1 MFRAIQTRL
10 EFKILLLLIAV
21 LIAGFGT
28 YAIITISS
36 DSTAMLNQERDKL
49 RVSSDWLMAGI
60 RNVML
65 TGKAP
70 IASEFVNDC
79 RQNFKDAN
87 VTIYD
92 RFGREVFLR
101 EGEGM
106 LADVHDTLVHRVLKS
121 SLMASTKVKEDNNE
135 VYTRYEPLLSLPE
148 CWRCHSPKERIRG
161 VLEISLKPGM
171 LQTQNE
177 AGALH
182 QIAGN
187 VGTIIATAFRTIML
201 GGNGEQMDTLIAAVR
216 DIPGITRAQVYDR
229 QANLYFGPE
238 DHQIAE
244 HRLTSVINARPVE
257 SHYEDS
263 GPNIVLFIPLE
274 NNERCQ
280 VCHGVKFSMRGVIVL
295 EFSKEV
301 LRRFLHDPETMFTT
315 ALQKTAFEGF
325 RSIML
330 VGRANSVRFFMDE
343 LRKEPV
349 LHTIRVFDTAGVER
363 FLNPP
368 PRKLERL
375 HEVADSLKTLEY
387 VRTENGEESFVR
399 VVPLLNEERCHSCH
413 AAGDKVRGV
422 VEVSASMKDINAHIR
437 SNKVY
442 SASIGTLTMIL
453 VWLVIRFFMKS
464 VVVEP
469 VVGIG
474 EVAARVGQG
483 DFSVQSDVTSSDE
496 IGHLA
501 RRINQMVDELRE
513 KFHLQKFVSR
523 QTIDAVKK
531 STVEGVKLG
540 GERKIATVFFSD
552 IRGFTS
558 YSEKVEPERVVAM
571 LNRCLAVQAK
581 IVKEYKGDI
590 DKYVGDELVAVFEG
604 EDMVSNAVRA
614 AIAVQSAMREALK
627 VEGAENINVGIGI
640 NSGEM
645 VMGAMGSEER
655 MDYTVIG
662 DNVNLGARLC
672 SAAKPG
678 QILIADSS
686 VEYIRNV
693 TQFELRKLEP
703 ISVKGKTQPIIV
715 YEVVGSKEGKVDV

>member
-28 YAIITISS
+28 YAIITIVS
-36 DSTAMLNQERDKL
+36 DSRAMLNQERDKL

-79 RQNFKDAN
+79 RQNFKQAN

-106 LADVHDTLVHRVLKS
+106 LAGVHDTLVHRVLS
-121 SLMASTKVKEDNNE
+121 TLAMASTKVIEENNE

-148 CWRCHSPKERIRG
+148 CWRCHSPKEHIRG
-161 VLEISLKPGM
+161 VLEIALKPGM
-171 LQTQNE
+171 LRTENE
-177 AGALH
+177 AGAIR
-182 QIAGN
+182 QIAGS

-201 GGNGEQMDTLIAAVR
+201 GGNGEQMDTLIAAVKE
-216 DIPGITRAQVYDR
+216 IPGVTRAQVYDR
-229 QANLYFGPE
+229 KANLYFGPE
-238 DHQIAE
+238 DHQVDAD
-244 HRLTSVINARPVE
+244 RLTRFIEARPVE
-257 SHYEDS
+257 SHFEDS
-263 GPNIVLFIPLE
+263 GRNILLFIPLE
-274 NNERCQ
+274 NQERCQ
-280 VCHGVKFSMRGVIVL
+280 VCHGGKFSMRGIIVL
-295 EFSKEV
+295 EFSKDV
-301 LRRFLHDPETMFTT
+301 LRNSLRDPETMFTA

-349 LHTIRVFDTAGVER
+349 LRTIRVYDTAGVER

-375 HEVADSLKTLEY
+375 HEVTDSLKTLEY
-387 VRTENGEESFVR
+387 VRTDGDEESFVR

-413 AAGDKVRGV
+413 AAADKVRGV
-422 VEVSASMKDINAHIR
+422 VEVSASMNEINEHIR

-442 SASIGTLTMIL
+442 SASIGALTMIL

-464 VVVEP
+464 VVVGP

-483 DFSVQSDVTSSDE
+483 DFSVQSDVHSIDE

-531 STVEGVKLG
+531 SNFEGVKLG
-540 GERKIATVFFSD
+540 GERKVATVFFSD

-558 YSEKVEPERVVAM
+558 YSENVEPEKVVAM
-571 LNRCLAVQAK
+571 LNRCLAMQAR

-590 DKYVGDELVAVFEG
+590 DKFVGDELVAVFEG
-604 EDMVSNAVRA
+604 QDMVKNAVRA
-614 AIAVQSAMREALK
+614 AIEVQKAMKEALQA
-627 VEGAENINVGIGI
+627 EGAETINVGIGI

-645 VMGAMGSEER
+645 IMGAMGSEER

-672 SAAKPG
+672 SAALPG
-678 QILIADSS
+678 QILLAHSS
-686 VEYIRNV
+686 AQHILGDPE
-693 TQFELRKLEP
+693 FSLRKLDP
-703 ISVKGKTQPIIV
+703 IAVKGKVQPIIV
-715 YEVVGSKEGKVDV
+715 YEVVGL

>member
-1 MFRAIQTRL
+1 VFRAIQTRL

-28 YAIITISS
+28 YAVITITS
-36 DSTAMLNQERDKL
+36 DSRAMLNQERDKL

-79 RQNFKDAN
+79 RQNFKQAN
-87 VTIYD
+87 VTIFD

-106 LADVHDTLVHRVLKS
+106 LVGVHDTLVHKVLTT
-121 SLMASTKVKEDNNE
+121 LAMTSTKVMDEKNE
-135 VYTRYEPLLSLPE
+135 IYTRYEPLLSLPE
-148 CWRCHSPKERIRG
+148 CWRCHSPKEHIRG
-161 VLEISLKPGM
+161 VLEIALKPGM
-171 LQTQNE
+171 LQTENE
-177 AGALH
+177 PGAIR
-182 QIAGN
+182 QIAGS
-187 VGTIIATAFRTIML
+187 VGSIIATAFRTIML
-201 GGNGEQMDTLIAAVR
+201 GGNGEQMDTLIAAVKE
-216 DIPGITRAQVYDR
+216 IPGVSRAQVYDR
-229 QANLYFGPE
+229 KAYLYFGPE
-238 DHQIAE
+238 DHQVDAD
-244 HRLTSVINARPVE
+244 RLTHLIEARPIE
-257 SHYEDS
+257 SHFEDS
-263 GPNIVLFIPLE
+263 GSRLLLFIPLE
-274 NNERCQ
+274 NQERCQ
-280 VCHGVKFSMRGVIVL
+280 VCHGGKFSMRGIIVL
-295 EFSKEV
+295 EFAKDV
-301 LRRFLHDPETMFTT
+301 LRKALRDPEMMFTA

-349 LHTIRVFDTAGVER
+349 LRTIRVYDTAGVER

-375 HEVADSLKTLEY
+375 HEVADSLRTLEY
-387 VRTENGEESFVR
+387 VRTDGDEESFVR

-413 AAGDKVRGV
+413 AAADKVRGV
-422 VEVSASMKDINAHIR
+422 VEVSASMNEINEHIR

-442 SASIGTLTMIL
+442 SASIGALTMIL

-464 VVVEP
+464 VVVGP

-483 DFSVQSDVTSSDE
+483 DFSVQSDVHSIDE

-531 STVEGVKLG
+531 SNLEGVKLG
-540 GERKIATVFFSD
+540 GERKVATVFFSD

-558 YSEKVEPERVVAM
+558 YSENVEPEKVVTM
-571 LNRCLAVQAK
+571 LNRCLAMQAR

-590 DKYVGDELVAVFEG
+590 DKFVGDELVAVFEG
-604 EDMVSNAVRA
+604 QEMVKNAVRA
-614 AIAVQSAMREALK
+614 AIEVQKAMKQALEA
-627 VEGAENINVGIGI
+627 EGAETINVGIGI
-640 NSGEM
+640 NTGDM
-645 VMGAMGSEER
+645 IMGAMGSEER

-672 SAAKPG
+672 STAKPG
-678 QILIADSS
+678 QILLAYSSAHHILEDSEFS
-686 VEYIRNV
+686 
-693 TQFELRKLEP
+693 LRKLDP
-703 ISVKGKTQPIIV
+703 LAVKGKAQPIIV
-715 YEVVGSKEGKVDV
+715 YEVVGL

>member
-28 YAIITISS
+28 YAVITITS
-36 DSTAMLNQERDKL
+36 DSRAMLNQERDKL

-79 RQNFKDAN
+79 RQNFKQAN

-101 EGEGM
+101 EGEGTRT
-106 LADVHDTLVHRVLKS
+106 DIRDTLVRTVLATS
-121 SLMASTKVKEDNNE
+121 EMASTKLFEDRNE

-148 CWRCHSPKERIRG
+148 CWRCHSPKEHIRG
-161 VLEISLKPGM
+161 VLQIALKPGM
-171 LQTQNE
+171 LTSENE
-177 AGALH
+177 TAALR

-187 VGTIIATAFRTIML
+187 VGTIIASAFRTIML
-201 GGNGEQMDTLIAAVR
+201 GGNGEQMDTLIAAVKE
-216 DIPGITRAQVYDR
+216 IPGVTRAQVYDR
-229 QANLYFGPE
+229 KANLYFGPE
-238 DHQIAE
+238 DHQVEE
-244 HRLTSVINARPVE
+244 HRLASVIEARPVE
-257 SHYEDS
+257 SHFEDFGS
-263 GPNIVLFIPLE
+263 NLLLFIPLE
-274 NNERCQ
+274 NQERCQ
-280 VCHGVKFSMRGVIVL
+280 VCHGGKFSMRGVIVL

-301 LRRFLHDPETMFTT
+301 LRRYLRDPETMFTA

-343 LRKEPV
+343 LRKESMF
-349 LHTIRVFDTAGVER
+349 HTIRIYDRMGTER

-368 PRKLERL
+368 PRTLDRL
-375 HEVADSLKTLEY
+375 REVTDSLKTLEY
-387 VRTENGEESFVR
+387 VHTTDGEESFVR

-413 AAGDKVRGV
+413 AARDKVRGV
-422 VEVSASMKDINAHIR
+422 VEVSASMSEINAHIR

-464 VVVEP
+464 VVVNP

-483 DFSVQSDVTSSDE
+483 DFTVQSDVHSLDE

-523 QTIDAVKK
+523 QTIDAVRN
-531 STVEGVKLG
+531 SALEGVKLG
-540 GERKIATVFFSD
+540 GERKVATVFFSD

-571 LNRCLAVQAK
+571 LNRCLATQAK
-581 IVKEYKGDI
+581 IVKEYEGDI

-604 EDMVSNAVRA
+604 QDMVKNAVRA
-614 AIAVQSAMREALK
+614 AIAVQKAMREALG

-640 NSGEM
+640 NTGEM
-645 VMGAMGSEER
+645 IMGAMGSDER

-672 SAAKPG
+672 SAANPG
-678 QILIADSS
+678 QVLLAYSS
-686 VEYIRNV
+686 AEYILRDPEF
-693 TQFELRKLEP
+693 TLRKLEP
-703 ISVKGKTQPIIV
+703 IAVKGKVQPVVV
-715 YEVVGSKEGKVDV
+715 YEVVRT